1 MYSKTCPIPVK
12 NVRDKLIEM
21 TPLSS
26 LLSDWDVNLLE
37 GMGEAELTD
46 ANKVYI
52 Y

>member
-1 MYSKTCPIPVK
+1 MF
-12 NVRDKLIEM
+12 
-21 TPLSS
+21 LSYEQ
-26 LLSDWDVNLLE
+26 DANLLE